1 MSQLEIRENAFGRV
15 EIDRESRIVRLIRTA
30 NALTPESLETVVAD
44 FQLSVPLRERA
55 SLVVLQDMRLAPMV
69 RDAALEQALLA
80 AIPRLSARFA
90 ARAVLLATA
99 VGRLQAN
106 RFASH
111 AVGEV
116 KTFTDE
122 AEAMRYL
129 REQAGKLRS
138 A

>member
-1 MSQLEIRENAFGRV
+1 MSQIELRENAFGRV

-30 NALTPESLETVVAD
+30 NALTPEALEAVVGD

-55 SLVVLQDMRLAPMV
+55 GLVVLQDMRLAPMV

-80 AIPRLSARFA
+80 AIPHLSARFA

-111 AVGEV
+111 ATGEV

-129 REQAGKLRS
+129 REQASKLRS
-138 A
+138 V